1 MSRLREQ
8 PGATLGQS
16 FPPFELTGELPAG
29 NEIIGSVGLT
39 PTGQVLAAAS
49 TSVVLASDQ
58 PAIPITGTVTVTGGL
73 TDAQLRATPVPVSFV
88 GGTGLTNTE
97 LRATPVPVS
106 GTVAVTGVATE
117 TTLAA
122 LNAKVTAVNTGSVVV
137 SSSALPTGASTN
149 ALQTTLIGY
158 VDGIEALLAGT
169 LLVNGSGSTQP
180 ISAVNLPL
188 PTGAAT
194 AVRQD
199 TGNSSLTSID
209 SKIITVNTGA
219 VVVSSSALPTGASTS
234 ALQTTGNAS
243 LSSLDGKTP
252 ALGQAAMAVST
263 PVVLASDQPA
273 IAVSGTIATGGLTDT
288 QLRATA
294 IPIIGY
300 PIEGALDLILTEL
313 KVISRLLQLGLSI
326 NDEPD
331 DIRDDLTLN

>member
-8 PGATLGQS
+8 PGAQLGQS
-16 FPPFELTGELPAG
+16 FPPFELIGDLPPG
-29 NEIIGSVGLT
+29 NNIIGSVGLT
-39 PTGQVLAAAS
+39 PTGQVLAVAS

-58 PAIPITGTVTVTGGL
+58 SAIPITGTVAVTGSL
-73 TDAQLRATPVPVSFV
+73 TDAQLRATPVPVSFA

-106 GTVAVTGVATE
+106 LTSTTITGTVAATQSGAWNVTNISGTVSLPTGASTGALQTTGNSSLSSIDGKVPALGQALAAASTPVVLTAAQVTTLTPPAAITGFSTE

-122 LNAKVTAVNTGSVVV
+122 LNAKVTA
-137 SSSALPTGASTN
+137 
-149 ALQTTLIGY
+149 
-158 VDGIEALLAGT
+158 
-169 LLVNGSGSTQP
+169 
-180 ISAVNLPL
+180 
-188 PTGAAT
+188 
-194 AVRQD
+194 
-199 TGNSSLTSID
+199 
-209 SKIITVNTGA
+209 VNTGA

-243 LSSLDGKTP
+243 LTSLDGKTP
-252 ALGQAAMAVST
+252 ALGQAAMVASA

-273 IAVSGTIATGGLTDT
+273 IAVSGTVATGGLTDT

-326 NDEPD
+326 NDEPN